1 MARILII
8 DDTSEITQI
17 YSAVLTSK
25 GHGVVVASS
34 ELQAWSA
41 LEDGNY
47 DYVLLD
53 ILMPDYSGLDLL
65 QRSKLRQRCPDTR
78 IIILSNSE
86 SDDFAQKAKQLG
98 ADRYLIKVEND
109 PYRIAELIE
118 KKEL

>member
-8 DDTSEITQI
+8 DDTVEITRV
-17 YSAVLTSK
+17 YSTVLTGK
-25 GHGVVVASS
+25 GHSVVVAAS

-41 LEDGNY
+41 LEDGSY

-65 QRSKLRQRCPDTR
+65 ERSRLHERCPDTR

-86 SDDFAQKAKQLG
+86 SDELVQKAKQLG